1 VSRKIDEA
9 VTGDMLPDAEN
20 SHIVT
25 GMTQFVPRMLTALPV
40 LVLTWAVP
48 QAWSGEAGYG
58 QWADGHASRARLV
71 AGPLVGSGQRI
82 VGVQIE
88 LEPGWHTYWR
98 FPGDSGVPPAFDWSG
113 SVNAVDAAVE
123 WPAPKSIGD
132 DFGVSIG
139 YTDEVVFPVVV
150 TPERAGEMVSLALE
164 LDYAVCAQ
172 VCVPQSSA
180 LSLEIDPRQA
190 APSDAVALV
199 TSYLGRVPHRQS
211 GAAANPAIGGVT
223 VARDDGGVVLL
234 VEATG
239 EAPAELYVE
248 GPRPFFFSVAR
259 GGTAGAAGQLEFVVH
274 VDGASAPR
282 DLDGAELTATL
293 VSANGAVERSLIVH

>member
-1 VSRKIDEA
+1 MLAA
-9 VTGDMLPDAEN
+9 V
-20 SHIVT
+20 
-25 GMTQFVPRMLTALPV
+25 PV
-40 LVLTWAVP
+40 LVLTWGAP
-48 QAWSGEAGYG
+48 EAWSGEAGYG
-58 QWADGHASRARLV
+58 QWAYGQDSRARLV
-71 AGPLVGSGQRI
+71 AGPLLGSGQRV

-113 SVNAVDAAVE
+113 SVNAVDTAVE
-123 WPAPKSIGD
+123 WPAPESIAD

-150 TPERAGEMVSLALE
+150 TPRRAEETVSLALE

-172 VCVPQSSA
+172 VCVPQRSA
-180 LSLEIDPRQA
+180 LSLDIDPRQA
-190 APSDAVALV
+190 ASKDAVALV
-199 TSYLGRVPHRQS
+199 TSYRQRVPHRQTGS
-211 GAAANPAIGGVT
+211 AAGPAIGGVT
-223 VARDDGGVVLL
+223 ATRDEGRVVLV

-248 GPRPFFFSVAR
+248 GPRPFYFSVAR
-259 GGTAGAAGQLEFVVH
+259 SGSADATGQLKFVVN
-274 VDGASAPR
+274 VDGAADPR

-293 VSANGAVERSLIVH
+293 VSASGAVERSLIVQ